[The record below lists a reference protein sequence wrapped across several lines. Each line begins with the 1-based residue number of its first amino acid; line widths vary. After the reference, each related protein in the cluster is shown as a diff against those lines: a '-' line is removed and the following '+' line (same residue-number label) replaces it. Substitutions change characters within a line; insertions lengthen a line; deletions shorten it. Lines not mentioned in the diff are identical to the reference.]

1 MTCSNLETNLDDN
14 MWLTCP
20 QMSCNVL
27 PTLSIK
33 ERPSSSWMVGQLI
46 VRIQKKKKEKEST
59 GRRRWTGGQ
68 QTTLMV

>member
-46 VRIQKKKKEKEST
+46 VRIQKKKKKRNLQA
-59 GRRRWTGGQ
+59 GGGGQ
-68 QTTLMV
+68 GGNRPH